1 MIKSQLI
8 EIIAANTKYHK
19 LSEKKVTE
27 SVNEI
32 IDLMAEVLANNS
44 RIEIRGFGSFSLH
57 HRPSRQTRNPKTGE
71 VVFSEAKNRPHFRPG
86 KDLRERVNESRNR
99 YKLSQEKD

>member
-8 EIIAANTKYHK
+8 EIIAATTKYHK
-19 LSEKKVTE
+19 LSEKKVAD

-32 IDLMAEVLANNS
+32 IDLMAETLAANS

-57 HRPSRQTRNPKTGE
+57 HRESRQTRNPKTGE
-71 VVFSEAKNRPHFRPG
+71 VVFSEAKHKAHFRPG
-86 KDLRERVNESRNR
+86 KDLRDRVNESRHR
-99 YKLSQEKD
+99 YPLITED